1 MIGRRMAY
9 QKGAPVRGE
18 GWTREV
24 SPRGGWTYKAP
35 LVVLVGRW
43 TASMGEG
50 MAIGLDGMGRA
61 TVVGTRMAGLNGA
74 VFDLQ
79 LPNTGIKL
87 NYAAEKLFHVN
98 GTPREDFVP
107 PVLVN
112 LTGKERGDP
121 ILEAG
126 IRTLKRLLP

>member
-1 MIGRRMAY
+1 M
-9 QKGAPVRGE
+9 
-18 GWTREV
+18 
-24 SPRGGWTYKAP
+24 S
-35 LVVLVGRW
+35 
-43 TASMGEG
+43 
-50 MAIGLDGMGRA
+50 
-61 TVVGTRMAGLNGA
+61 GLNGA

-112 LTGKERGDP
+112 LRGKETGDP
-121 ILEAG
+121 ILEVG
-126 IRTLKRLLP
+126 IRTLKRLLTR